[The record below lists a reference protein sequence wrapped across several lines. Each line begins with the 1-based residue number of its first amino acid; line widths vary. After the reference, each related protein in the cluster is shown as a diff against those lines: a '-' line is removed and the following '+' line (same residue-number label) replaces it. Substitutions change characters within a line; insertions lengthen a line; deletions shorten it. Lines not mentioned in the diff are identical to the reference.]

1 MPVDYV
7 LEYPCEPKRRFGRE
21 GLLDRLRRLQ
31 PSPGFGESEA
41 DQAREV
47 GFQLRPVAFHCLRC
61 PANHARRSFGCYGA
75 LVGQIDSEAEHW
87 LIGLLPSSLKDRRG
101 DPPALKRQ
109 RELVRALIRRL
120 SDLRVTGRAA
130 DERRGAASDLAASA
144 PAYRTYGSLFRP
156 ARITSS
162 QILQLLLF
170 REQVEPPV
178 AELACRAL
186 GVWTEDRLDADGQP
200 EVVFAQPLD
209 SDDTSSVAD
218 LKEFLYALVVACSLE
233 VSVRTE
239 VRAQHGPGPQEGGPS
254 PG

>member
-1 MPVDYV
+1 MPIDYV
-7 LEYPCEPKRRFGRE
+7 LEYPCEPKRRFGRD

-31 PSPGFGESEA
+31 PRPGFGEREV
-41 DQAREV
+41 DEAREV
-47 GFQLRPVAFHCLRC
+47 GFQLRPVAFHCVRC

-75 LVGQIDSEAEHW
+75 MVGPIDSEAEHW
-87 LIGLLPSSLKDRRG
+87 LIGLLPGSLKDRRG
-101 DPPALKRQ
+101 DSPGLKRQ
-109 RELVRALIRRL
+109 RELVRELIRRVG
-120 SDLRVTGRAA
+120 DLRVTGRAA
-130 DERRGAASDLAASA
+130 DERRGAGGAIPASS

-162 QILQLLLF
+162 HLLHLLLF

-209 SDDTSSVAD
+209 SDDHPSVAD

-239 VRAQHGPGPQEGGPS
+239 VRAEYPPGAHNGFPARG
-254 PG
+254 